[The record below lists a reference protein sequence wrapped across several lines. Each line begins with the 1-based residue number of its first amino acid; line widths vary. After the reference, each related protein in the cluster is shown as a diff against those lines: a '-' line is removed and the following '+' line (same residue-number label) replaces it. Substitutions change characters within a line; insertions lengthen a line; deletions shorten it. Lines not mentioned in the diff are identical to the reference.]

1 MTFDSY
7 SAWYWPYLFILLAG
21 WLPTDIWRFLGVYLA
36 GHVKEESNLLV
47 FARTLAT
54 SLVAAVIAKL
64 VLYPEGALAG
74 SPLALRLGA
83 IALGFAVYIT
93 MGRKVYRGV
102 IAGEALL
109 IGGLWWTHSLPVS

>member
-1 MTFDSY
+1 MSF
-7 SAWYWPYLFILLAG
+7 SAYDTWYWPYLFILLAG

-36 GHVKEESNLLV
+36 GHVSENSGVLV

-64 VLYPEGALAG
+64 VLYPEGALAATPT
-74 SPLALRLGA
+74 SLRLA
-83 IALGFAVYIT
+83 AMVAGFGVYLAF
-93 MGRKVYRGV
+93 GRKVYMGV

-109 IGGLWWTHSLPVS
+109 VGGMWFTQSVPV

>member
-1 MTFDSY
+1 MTYTAFDN
-7 SAWYWPYLFILLAG
+7 AWWPYVFILLAG

-36 GHVKEESNLLV
+36 GHVPEESRLLV

-64 VLYPEGALAG
+64 VLYPEGALAA
-74 SPLALRLGA
+74 SPLSLR
-83 IALGFAVYIT
+83 IAAMAMGFLVY
-93 MGRKVYRGV
+93 MKGGRKVYRGV

-109 IGGLWWTHSLPVS
+109 VGGIWWLQRV

>member
-1 MTFDSY
+1 MSFTAFDNG
-7 SAWYWPYLFILLAG
+7 YWPYLFILIAG

-36 GHVKEESNLLV
+36 GHVREDSGALV

-64 VLYPEGALAG
+64 VLYPEGALAA
-74 SPLALRLGA
+74 SPLWLRLA
-83 IALGFAVYIT
+83 AMAAGFAVYLKL
-93 MGRKVYRGV
+93 GRKVYLGV

-109 IGGLWWTHSLPVS
+109 VGGIWFSHMPA

>member
-1 MTFDSY
+1 MTFQSY
-7 SAWYWPYLFILLAG
+7 TVWYWPYVFILLAG

-36 GHVKEESNLLV
+36 GHVREESRLLV

-64 VLYPEGALAG
+64 VLYPEGALAA
-74 SPLALRLGA
+74 SPLGLRLGA
-83 IALGFAVYIT
+83 MALGFAVYIT

-102 IAGEALL
+102 IAGEMLL
-109 IGGLWWTHSLPVS
+109 IGGLWWSQSLPI

>member
-1 MTFDSY
+1 MTFTTFDQP
-7 SAWYWPYLFILLAG
+7 WWPFLFILLAG
-21 WLPTDIWRFLGVYLA
+21 WLPTDIWRFMGVYFA
-36 GHVKEESNLLV
+36 GHVSEESPFLV

-54 SLVAAVIAKL
+54 ALVAAVIAKL

-74 SPLALRLGA
+74 SPLALRLSAMA
-83 IALGFAVYIT
+83 IGFAVYAT

-109 IGGLWWTHSLPVS
+109 VGYMWLSQSFPH